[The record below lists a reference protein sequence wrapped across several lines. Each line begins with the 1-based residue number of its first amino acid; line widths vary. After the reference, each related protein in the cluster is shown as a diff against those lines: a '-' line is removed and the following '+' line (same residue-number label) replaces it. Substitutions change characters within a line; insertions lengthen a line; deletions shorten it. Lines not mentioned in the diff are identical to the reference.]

1 MSPSQRNSHH
11 ARRYASR
18 SARRKKKALKPP
30 PKASVEDLVRD
41 ARVLEASGDIQ
52 QAVSKLEEAVN
63 QKSAD
68 AGLLEE
74 LASLYMQATRSDDAE
89 RTLRMAISL
98 QPETGFEKYAYLAQL
113 LGNTEE
119 AVSHARKGIE
129 IIKADIM
136 SLDKS
141 EDDRI
146 QQLRRYQ
153 ASAHCATA
161 EICLGVIEESN
172 DPALA
177 ERMDLEVEKEIMEAL
192 ALSTEGSDSEQEA
205 LIALANLRLSQ
216 GRELE
221 ARESMVRVL
230 RRMSDSLTMLERED
244 ITDDVIVS
252 AMESLPAMEIRIAV
266 GKQLMEVQMWS
277 EAESV
282 LSSVMYECD
291 FNVEVWY
298 LLAITHWKRKQP
310 SEARECLEQTRAV
323 LGRPE
328 GYDGE
333 LDEYMIDRLYAELE
347 KISDEDSAMNQ

>member
-1 MSPSQRNSHH
+1 MSPGQKHTQH

-18 SARRKKKALKPP
+18 STRRKKKALKQSPTV
-30 PKASVEDLVRD
+30 SVEDLLRD
-41 ARVLEASGDIQ
+41 ARVHEASGNIQ
-52 QAVSKLEEAVN
+52 EAVSKLEEAV
-63 QKSAD
+63 SLRSTD
-68 AGLLEE
+68 AALYEE
-74 LASLYMQATRSDDAE
+74 LASLYMQATRSDDAD
-89 RTLRMAISL
+89 RALRIAISL
-98 QPETGFEKYAYLAQL
+98 QPESGFEKYAYLAQL

-119 AVSHARKGIE
+119 AVSYARKGTELIR
-129 IIKADIM
+129 ADIM

-141 EDDRI
+141 QHDRI
-146 QQLRRYQ
+146 QELRQYQ

-177 ERMDLEVEKEIMEAL
+177 ERMDVEVENEIMEAL

-216 GRELE
+216 GREFD
-221 ARESMVRVL
+221 AKDAMVRVL
-230 RRMSDSLTMLERED
+230 GRMSDGLSMLERED
-244 ITDDVIVS
+244 IADDVIVI

-266 GKQLMEVQMWS
+266 GKQLMEVKMWA

-298 LLAITHWKRKQP
+298 LLAITHWKRKQL
-310 SEARECLEQTRAV
+310 SEARECLEQTRAI
-323 LGRPE
+323 LRRPD

-333 LDEYMIDRLYAELE
+333 LDDDMVDRLYEELD
-347 KISDEDSAMNQ
+347 KISDEDDVMKQ